1 MRLYLVQHG
10 DAVSRQE
17 NSERPLSDKGRSDV
31 ERLTA
36 LLARSRPAITRII
49 HSGKARAFETARIF
63 ARAIAPGVEVEEAA
77 AGLAANDSTDLFFQ
91 AVANWRDDID
101 TGAEDAGGVMLVGH
115 LPFMGKLASRLVT
128 GVEDAAVAVFQP
140 GGVLCLEWG
149 GAAHGWSVAWM
160 APPELLGQ

>member
-10 DAVSRQE
+10 DAVPREE
-17 NSERPLSDKGRSDV
+17 NSGRPLSDKGRADV
-31 ERLTA
+31 ERLA
-36 LLARSRPAITRII
+36 VLLARARPAITRII
-49 HSGKARAFETARIF
+49 HSGKARTFETARIF
-63 ARAIAPGVEVEEAA
+63 ARTIAPGVEVEEAA

-91 AVANWRDDID
+91 AVESWRNDVDV
-101 TGAEDAGGVMLVGH
+101 GAETAGGVMLVGH

-128 GVEDAAVAVFQP
+128 GMEDAAVAVFQP

-149 GAAHGWSVAWM
+149 GQALGWSVAWM

>member
-10 DAVSRQE
+10 DAVLKQE
-17 NSERPLSDKGRSDV
+17 NPDRPLGDKGRADV
-31 ERLTA
+31 ERLAA
-36 LLARSRPAITRII
+36 LLARTRPAITRII
-49 HSGKARAFETARIF
+49 HSGKTRAFETARIF
-63 ARAIAPGVEVEEAA
+63 ARTIAPGVEVEEAA

-91 AVANWRDDID
+91 AVESWRDDVAN
-101 TGAEDAGGVMLVGH
+101 GAETAAGVMLVGH

-128 GVEDAAVAVFQP
+128 GMEDAAVAVFQP

-149 GAAHGWSVAWM
+149 GAALGWSVAWM